1 MEAEEKKNSVLTPL
15 QATLVDLLIMLGVSG
30 DALVGTM
37 LILKD
42 SVPMQEEMLLWL
54 WDNRPSPDEIDKKL
68 VDMVLAR
75 KSQ

>member
-1 MEAEEKKNSVLTPL
+1 
-15 QATLVDLLIMLGVSG
+15 MLGVSG

-54 WDNRPSPDEIDKKL
+54 WDNRPSPDEIEKKL

>member
-54 WDNRPSPDEIDKKL
+54 WDNRPSPDEIEKKL